1 MIQLIDFYADW
12 CGPCKVMEPIF
23 KELEKDYQD
32 KVEFR
37 RVDVDVENAF
47 SSQYGVMSIPTF
59 VILKDGKEA
68 SRKIGA
74 MPKKKLK
81 IGLIPIY
88 KEMRPPWRIHVKRK
102 ACPIK

>member
-59 VILKDGKEA
+59 VILKDGKEV

-74 MPKKKLK
+74 MPKE
-81 IGLIPIY
+81 I
-88 KEMRPPWRIHVKRK
+88 
-102 ACPIK
+102 IKNWINSNL

>member
-23 KELEKDYQD
+23 KELEKDYQG

-74 MPKKKLK
+74 MPKE
-81 IGLIPIY
+81 I
-88 KEMRPPWRIHVKRK
+88 
-102 ACPIK
+102 IKNWINSNL

>member
-59 VILKDGKEA
+59 VILKDGKEV

-74 MPKKKLK
+74 MPK
-81 IGLIPIY
+81 
-88 KEMRPPWRIHVKRK
+88 EV
-102 ACPIK
+102 IKNWINSNL